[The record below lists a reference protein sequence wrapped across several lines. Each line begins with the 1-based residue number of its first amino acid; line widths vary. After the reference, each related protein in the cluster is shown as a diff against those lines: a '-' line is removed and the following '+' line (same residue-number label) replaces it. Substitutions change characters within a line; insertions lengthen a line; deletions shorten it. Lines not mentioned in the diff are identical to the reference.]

1 MPFHQEVQ
9 ITSWITQLHEAM
21 YPCLAIACGHLAFVP
36 DGIFDLVRFRRG
48 TGWIQ
53 MFLLRRWLSHPRGYL
68 TFPGSPSSA
77 TLPTAMFSH
86 GVSISWHSQT
96 AATKRTF
103 PVIKK
108 QFTTWVENRRV
119 EGGEMKKWGRKC
131 VPVFGTG
138 LVSP

>member
-1 MPFHQEVQ
+1 MP
-9 ITSWITQLHEAM
+9 LHRDVRSMKWMTVLHAAM
-21 YPCLAIACGHLAFVP
+21 SPPHVIVCGHFASAP
-36 DGIFDLVRFRRG
+36 DGVFSLVKSRRG

-53 MFLLRRWLSHPRGYL
+53 VILFRRWLSPARGYL
-68 TFPGSPSSA
+68 TFPGLYSSA
-77 TLPTAMFSH
+77 TLSTAMFPH
-86 GVSISWHSQT
+86 GVSISAHCPT
-96 AATKRTF
+96 AATKLTF